1 MFLGE
6 LSTHYAF
13 RATPKDSQR
22 LEQSLSAFLSNSE
35 LIPIVILSVIFLKE
49 RTLEGITGAALV
61 LGGILLLN
69 LAKD

>member
-1 MFLGE
+1 MFSGE

-13 RATPKDSQR
+13 RATPEDSER
-22 LEQSLSAFLSNSE
+22 LEQSITAFLSSSE
-35 LIPIVILSVIFLKE
+35 LIPIVILSVLFLKE
-49 RTLEGITGAALV
+49 RTIEGITGAALV